1 MQKLT
6 PPQTV
11 TFLMDGLN
19 DCQKVGMLQ
28 IAKVTLQVFSNGFLL
43 IKALWQELRGGYSLF
58 RLVYFCILLYDNAL
72 GILLKKQKICHKI
85 SHGVIHDASAILWS
99 FFCTP
104 PLSNKKKNADFPC
117 TSTFLSLF
125 SQSIPYFLK

>member
-43 IKALWQELRGGYSLF
+43 IKALWQELRG
-58 RLVYFCILLYDNAL
+58 V
-72 GILLKKQKICHKI
+72 
-85 SHGVIHDASAILWS
+85 
-99 FFCTP
+99 
-104 PLSNKKKNADFPC
+104 
-117 TSTFLSLF
+117 
-125 SQSIPYFLK
+125 

>member
-1 MQKLT
+1 
-6 PPQTV
+6 
-11 TFLMDGLN
+11 MDGLN
-19 DCQKVGMLQ
+19 VCQKVGMLQ

-43 IKALWQELRGGYSLF
+43 IKALWQELRGAIAFLHSI
-58 RLVYFCILLYDNAL
+58 VCSNAL
-72 GILLKKQKICHKI
+72 SILQKKQKICHKI

-125 SQSIPYFLK
+125 S